1 MIAIDTNVLLRYLLG
16 DDELQSRKAS
26 KLILGN
32 DFVYLSHVVL
42 VETVWTLIGKKY
54 KLTPNDID
62 MALTALFE
70 EENIVVQEVELTWR
84 ALLDF
89 RRYSVESK
97 GKIDFPDVLIL
108 NQGKS
113 AAIEYDEPF
122 DGFYTFDNAAQKLP
136 GAFSP

>member
-1 MIAIDTNVLLRYLLG
+1 VIAIDTNVLLRYLLG

-32 DFVYLSHVVL
+32 DFVFLSHVVL

-97 GKIDFPDVLIL
+97 GEIDFPDVLIL

-122 DGFYTFDNAAQKLP
+122 DGFYTIDNAAQKLP
-136 GAFSP
+136 GVFSP